1 MYLSALIKCL
11 LLMLYQVWGFQ
22 VTLETHSPMLNTGK
36 HSAAVSFL
44 FFSLVLA
51 NIFFFFNTVSE
62 WEFYKPIAYR
72 EIVSY

>member
-11 LLMLYQVWGFQ
+11 LLMLYQVLGFQ

-51 NIFFFFNTVSE
+51 NIFFFLTQVQSGNFTSQ
-62 WEFYKPIAYR
+62 
-72 EIVSY
+72 